1 LCGTPLYRLNV
12 LLAEAGV
19 DYDIVDEMEEVN
31 DSMDKNDVVLVIG
44 ANGTSRA
51 ASICLGS
58 SGAMFVHLHVSSAAL
73 CVRPALF
80 ADTVNPS
87 AEDDPDSELYGMPVV
102 RVWKAGH
109 VYVLKRSLGAGY
121 SGSESSLFY
130 KANTSMLLGN
140 ASDTCDDLRTRIKE
154 HYA

>member
-51 ASICLGS
+51 A
-58 SGAMFVHLHVSSAAL
+58 
-73 CVRPALF
+73 
-80 ADTVNPS
+80 
-87 AEDDPDSELYGMPVV
+87 
-102 RVWKAGH
+102 
-109 VYVLKRSLGAGY
+109 
-121 SGSESSLFY
+121 
-130 KANTSMLLGN
+130 
-140 ASDTCDDLRTRIKE
+140 
-154 HYA
+154 